1 MNQDFFFFNQNILLL
16 FFQRLME
23 ISWHSLA
30 DDMFWLWMNLMA
42 CYEQPEQTVSS
53 EEHPDDQVL
62 RSQYQVL
69 ETHTLSEVNIYK
81 HALQL

>member
-1 MNQDFFFFNQNILLL
+1 
-16 FFQRLME
+16 
-23 ISWHSLA
+23 
-30 DDMFWLWMNLMA
+30 MNLMA
-42 CYEQPEQTVSS
+42 WYEQPEQTVSS